1 VVALCRER
9 AGLVIG
15 VVSRQEKRCGVG
27 RVMSR
32 REWKWR
38 SRRRVQLNSLR
49 RMKSRLK
56 KIWRH

>member
-15 VVSRQEKRCGVG
+15 VASCQEKRCGVG

-38 SRRRVQLNSLR
+38 SRFREQMNSLR
-49 RMKSRLK
+49 RVKSKLK
-56 KIWRH
+56 KMWRH